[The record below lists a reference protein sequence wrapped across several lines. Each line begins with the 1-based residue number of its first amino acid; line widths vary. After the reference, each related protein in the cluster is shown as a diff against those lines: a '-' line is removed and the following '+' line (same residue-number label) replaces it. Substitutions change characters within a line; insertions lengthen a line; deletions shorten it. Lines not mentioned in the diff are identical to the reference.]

1 MEEPF
6 SDECDENDVYMD
18 DEGNISMKDKKS
30 QPKREA
36 RPSSPQPDDQQRR
49 STFRDTIV
57 GRIPEGLATTSTDEG
72 VERSNFLHG
81 ALGTNVWYDR
91 STNRVFAGRTAE
103 DASAWYNGRTD
114 NQTFD
119 VAGNPVYHAAPRG
132 FPRTIAEFIQLR
144 QLARRDKAHSRD
156 RVEAF
161 LLLSAFTEAASQF
174 ALHLR
179 DTVMTFAVN
188 NPVAVPY
195 RLEEQLSDRPANIT
209 FDISRLPPPNAQ
221 HTYNNWDIPEPSNPI
236 SIDEWAFWAALLH
249 NPESRNPLSNVLIT
263 YGFEVHR
270 RSLFG
275 HLLLRLSF
283 PIASNSI

>member
-1 MEEPF
+1 MGPSSQRMPPPQPSTSGSEKRKLGDRIEGANNQAIARTSKEKEDTGSREPFPVEGPHLHREGRRITTTQRIRPRATYPRAPSPGMEEPF

-161 LLLSAFTEAASQF
+161 LLLSAFTEAASRF

-195 RLEEQLSDRPANIT
+195 RLEE
-209 FDISRLPPPNAQ
+209 
-221 HTYNNWDIPEPSNPI
+221 
-236 SIDEWAFWAALLH
+236 
-249 NPESRNPLSNVLIT
+249 
-263 YGFEVHR
+263 
-270 RSLFG
+270 
-275 HLLLRLSF
+275 
-283 PIASNSI
+283 